1 MHDIRTVLHGHD
13 ACLAASVFNPV
24 SAAMA
29 ADLGFRCAVV
39 GGSVIAASR
48 IAAPDYG
55 LLTMTE
61 LVDAVRQICVSSRIP
76 VIVDG
81 DSGYGNALNTWRL
94 VRELESAAAA
104 AVTLEDYVLPRP
116 FRAGAGLSQVDEHCD
131 KLQAALEARRD
142 SRFAIIAR
150 TRYDAD
156 EGLDACLMRVRAYA
170 VTGVDAICI
179 FGFCPDS
186 VARALTEAAGRPLM
200 IIAYN
205 AQAADLPGW
214 AQAGVRVVLNGHRA
228 FEESL
233 LGMYRGY
240 ASVLSQTECSTP
252 ADIVRQY
259 TGIASLEALA
269 ERFVR

>member
-1 MHDIRTVLHGHD
+1 MHDIRTVLAGD
-13 ACLAASVFNPV
+13 EACLAASVFSPV
-24 SAAMA
+24 SVAMA

-61 LVDAVRQICVSSRIP
+61 LVDAVRQICTGSRIP

-81 DSGYGNALNTWRL
+81 DSGYGNALNSWRL
-94 VRELESAAAA
+94 VRELEAAGAA

-116 FRAGAGLSQVDEHCD
+116 FAAGSTLSACEEHCD
-131 KLQAALEARRD
+131 KLVAALEARQD
-142 SRFAIIAR
+142 SRFAVIAR

-156 EGLDACLMRVRAYA
+156 EGLDACLARVCAYA
-170 VTGVDAICI
+170 STGVDAICI
-179 FGFCPDS
+179 FGFCPEP
-186 VARALTEAAGRPLM
+186 VAQALVAACSKPLM
-200 IIAYN
+200 IIAYR
-205 AQAADLPGW
+205 AQLSDLPGW
-214 AQAGVRVVLNGHRA
+214 GRAGVRVVLNGHRA

-259 TGIASLEALA
+259 TGIASMEALA